1 MIMKLKVMTFN
12 LRFRNEADGINIFD
26 NRLPRVIEA
35 IKPPAPDLVGFQE
48 ATDVRRAALRQS
60 LDGYVLIGCGRK
72 QNYRGE
78 GLCIAYRKDAFE
90 LIDYTTFWL
99 SDTPNAPG
107 SRYENSDQ
115 STCPRITMAAKF
127 SPDGYDGC
135 ITFINTHLDHKGA
148 AARLKGMKQIAGY
161 MESVE
166 GIYVLTGD
174 MNAKPDELAAQMP
187 TSLKAETLTEATAD
201 IPHTFHNY
209 GQITEGYKIDYI
221 YTNAEV
227 CESYA
232 RDDGPVDGIWISD
245 HYPVVAILE
254 I

>member
-35 IKPPAPDLVGFQE
+35 IKTQAPDIVGFQE
-48 ATDVRRAALRQS
+48 ATDVMRAALRQS

-115 STCPRITMAAKF
+115 STCPRITMAAKL

-174 MNAKPDELAAQMP
+174 MNALPDSPCIAVANSVKGARDL
-187 TSLKAETLTEATAD
+187 TAD
-201 IPHTFHNY
+201 IKTTFHDFGRY
-209 GQITEGYKIDYI
+209 KGDCKIDYI
-221 YTNAEV
+221 FTNAAPV
-227 CESYA
+227 CAYA
-232 RDDGPVDGIWISD
+232 VEDNPKDGVWISD
-245 HYPVVAILE
+245 HYPVCAE
-254 I
+254 IEI